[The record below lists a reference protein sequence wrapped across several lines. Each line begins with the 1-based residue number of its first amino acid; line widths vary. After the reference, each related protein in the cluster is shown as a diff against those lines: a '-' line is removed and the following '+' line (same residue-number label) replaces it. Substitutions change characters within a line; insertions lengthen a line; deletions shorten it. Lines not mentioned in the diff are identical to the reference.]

1 MSPVEDIETKGDV
14 PMTHPKDNVGI
25 HKVEEVDMTVY
36 DFTEEESRA
45 LCRKFDWHVSC
56 LSNTCINHCAYVVM
70 FEPIRSLRPSLTCA
84 DSSLHLVVLPLQLA
98 RS

>member
-56 LSNTCINHCAYVVM
+56 FPNTCIHHCACVV
-70 FEPIRSLRPSLTCA
+70 IRSLRPSLTCA

-98 RS
+98 